1 MLSHPRIGLALAA
14 LVVSGSALPA
24 SAQTVDQ
31 VVARYLQARGGLER
45 IRAVQSLR
53 FTGKMILGEVETPL
67 VVELKRP
74 HRMRTEFEVQGRTLV
89 RAYDGQKGWTILP
102 LPGLDRP
109 RLMPEDESRDAREQA
124 DVDLSPLVDSAAKGY
139 QVQLLGREKLDGRE
153 TFRLLVRAA
162 DGSERTLLLDT
173 RTALAVQSQE
183 NRVMDGKLQEF
194 VTVIG
199 DYRPVAGLVFPHSI
213 EVGPR
218 GGTERQ
224 RLTFE
229 RIEVNPALD
238 DARFTMPAA
247 EAAGRP

>member
-1 MLSHPRIGLALAA
+1 MLSHPRAAPVLAALAA
-14 LVVSGSALPA
+14 LLAASSAG
-24 SAQTVDQ
+24 AQTVDQ
-31 VVARYLQARGGLER
+31 VIARYLQARGGLDR

-53 FTGKMILGEVETPL
+53 FTGKMTLGEVETPV

-74 HRMRTEFEVQGRTLV
+74 HRMRTEFEVQGRRLV

-102 LPGLDRP
+102 VPGLDRP
-109 RLMPEDESRDAREQA
+109 RLRPEDEARDAREQA

-139 QVQLLGREKLDGRE
+139 VVELQGREKLEGRE
-153 TFRLLVRAA
+153 VFRLLVRAK
-162 DGSERTLLLDT
+162 DGSERALLVDT
-173 RTALAVQSQE
+173 KSALAVRSE
-183 NRVMDGKLQEF
+183 EKRMMEGTLREF

-224 RLTFE
+224 RLTFD
-229 RIEVNPALD
+229 RIEVNPPLD
-238 DARFTMPAA
+238 DARFAMPAGS
-247 EAAGRP
+247 AAGQ

>member
-14 LVVSGSALPA
+14 LGTLAPPLPA
-24 SAQTVDQ
+24 GAQTVDQ
-31 VVARYLQARGGLER
+31 VINRYLQARGGLER

-53 FTGKMILGEVETPL
+53 CTGRMKLGEVEAPL

-74 HRMRTEFEVQGRTLV
+74 NRMRSEFEVQGRTLV

-102 LPGLDRP
+102 VPGLDRP

-139 QVQLLGREKLDGRE
+139 QVQLLGRQKLDGRE
-153 TFRLLVRAA
+153 AFRLLVRAA

-173 RTALAVQSQE
+173 KSALAVQSE
-183 NRVMDGKLQEF
+183 EKRMMDGQLQEF

-218 GGTERQ
+218 AGTERQ
-224 RLTFE
+224 RVTFE

-238 DARFTMPAA
+238 DARFMMPAA
-247 EAAGRP
+247 EAAGR

>member
-1 MLSHPRIGLALAA
+1 MLSHPGMRLALAA
-14 LVVSGSALPA
+14 VVALLASPPA
-24 SAQTVDQ
+24 GAQTVDQ
-31 VVARYLQARGGLER
+31 VIARYLQARGGIEK

-53 FTGKMILGEVETPL
+53 FTGKMKLGETETPL

-74 HRMRTEFEVQGRTLV
+74 HRMRTEFEVQGRRLV

-102 LPGLDRP
+102 VPGLDRP
-109 RLMPEDESRDAREQA
+109 RLMPEDEARDAREQA

-139 QVQLLGREKLDGRE
+139 QVELQGREKLDGRE

-173 RTALAVQSQE
+173 KSALAVRSE
-183 NRVMDGKLQEF
+183 EKRMMEGTLQEF
-194 VTVIG
+194 VTLIG

-224 RLTFE
+224 RLTFD
-229 RIEVNPALD
+229 RIEVNPPLD
-238 DARFTMPAA
+238 DARFVMPAA
-247 EAAGRP
+247 EAAGR